1 MTIPP
6 ECEAQILRYFPV
18 RAGSGA
24 ARSQG
29 AMPMTLD
36 DSLSAARRVV
46 NRKGR
51 GRSGYDRDHSDDQ
64 SPDTKAGMQMGSSC
78 LPE

>member
-1 MTIPP
+1 
-6 ECEAQILRYFPV
+6 
-18 RAGSGA
+18 
-24 ARSQG
+24 
-29 AMPMTLD
+29 MPMTLD
-36 DSLSAARRVV
+36 DSLSAARRTV

-51 GRSGYDRDHSDDQ
+51 GRSGYDRHHPDDQ